1 MNEIIL
7 SNEQSKKVVANWI
20 QSKDKH
26 DNFHSYLN
34 LYFNIIEYEW
44 VYNTDKLR
52 VKTKT
57 PEQLTWF
64 LLNI

>member
-26 DNFHSYLN
+26 DNFHSYLY

-52 VKTKT
+52 VKTNT

-64 LLNI
+64 LINI